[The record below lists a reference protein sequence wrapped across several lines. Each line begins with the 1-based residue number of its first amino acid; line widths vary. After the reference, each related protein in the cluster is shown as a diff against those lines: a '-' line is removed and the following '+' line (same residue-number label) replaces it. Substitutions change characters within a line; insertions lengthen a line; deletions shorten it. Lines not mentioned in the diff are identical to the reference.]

1 MEGKLYEASLKGDVQ
16 ALNELLHQDQL
27 ILDRLSLT
35 AFNETPLHIATMR
48 GHLNFATVVLTQK
61 PKLAMALD
69 SQRRTP
75 LHLAS
80 ANGNLEMVQELIRLG
95 SGGVCSFQD
104 QDGLT
109 PLHLAAMNEH
119 LEVMKALIQAN
130 PQAAKETPASGETI
144 LHMCV
149 NYNRIEALKVLMELW
164 KEEELAKITDHN
176 GNTLLHAAS
185 INKQIQILSYLLSIP
200 SIKGNGNAVNKHG
213 LTALDVLDQSPKD
226 LKGFEAQQILMEAGV
241 LRENGLRPLS
251 KPLQPS
257 AVLSQIKRKGFLSRT
272 WARYLNDDKQWLE
285 KQRGILIVAAL
296 VVAAMAYHSGI
307 NPPGG
312 AITDTQNGRYSL
324 GNAVQTEVDM
334 DQFNSFVMYNTI
346 TMIFSLGI
354 VVILITGFP
363 LRNKFLM
370 WVLTLGTLF
379 TVVFMVATYLQSLG
393 MMAPDGYV
401 DATSVWV
408 CLVLLLGCGITALI
422 HTIYFVVWVV
432 MKLSK
437 LRMPETNATRN
448 QSVAEV

>member
-95 SGGVCSFQD
+95 SGGVCGFQD

-185 INKQIQILSYLLSIP
+185 INKQIQ
-200 SIKGNGNAVNKHG
+200 V
-213 LTALDVLDQSPKD
+213 
-226 LKGFEAQQILMEAGV
+226 
-241 LRENGLRPLS
+241 
-251 KPLQPS
+251 
-257 AVLSQIKRKGFLSRT
+257 
-272 WARYLNDDKQWLE
+272 
-285 KQRGILIVAAL
+285 
-296 VVAAMAYHSGI
+296 
-307 NPPGG
+307 
-312 AITDTQNGRYSL
+312 YSL
-324 GNAVQTEVDM
+324 IFKPKQVKVNYT
-334 DQFNSFVMYNTI
+334 FVRFY
-346 TMIFSLGI
+346 
-354 VVILITGFP
+354 
-363 LRNKFLM
+363 
-370 WVLTLGTLF
+370 
-379 TVVFMVATYLQSLG
+379 
-393 MMAPDGYV
+393 
-401 DATSVWV
+401 
-408 CLVLLLGCGITALI
+408 
-422 HTIYFVVWVV
+422 
-432 MKLSK
+432 
-437 LRMPETNATRN
+437 
-448 QSVAEV
+448 